1 MNQRGEMT
9 LLSVMI
15 IALMTGLILLC
26 SLELQRS
33 FKLIQKRTHLFL
45 CVKETKGEIKNHLQF
60 MGRTNWAIKNV
71 HRAGIIAI
79 FIPGLQ
85 GAALKAEKM
94 KKLLI
99 QLQTFE
105 LISYLKKINDLR
117 AKGCPLDPRTL
128 ITPFKIGASLH
139 QRDSAQKAIL
149 RDSSWSYLFIQGPY
163 SVKLEFTDARLERL
177 DPKIKITSSEKGVT
191 LSSLWSSAW

>member
-1 MNQRGEMT
+1 MNQRGEIT

-33 FKLIQKRTHLFL
+33 FQLLQKRTHLFL
-45 CVKETKGEIKNHLQF
+45 CVKEAKGEIKNHLQF

-71 HRAGIIAI
+71 HRVGIIAL

-85 GAALKAEKM
+85 GVALKAEKM

-99 QLQTFE
+99 QLQTLE
-105 LISYLKKINDLR
+105 LISYLKKIHGLK
-117 AKGCPLDPRTL
+117 AKGCPLDPRTF

-139 QRDSAQKAIL
+139 ERDAAQKAIL

-163 SVKLEFTDARLERL
+163 IVKLEFTDAHLERL
-177 DPKIKITSSEKGVT
+177 DPNVKITSSEKGVT